1 MTNRR
6 EFITLLG
13 GAAAAWPLAAGASP
27 ERLLVRLLLW
37 CSGYMT
43 SAGSNVTMSLSSI
56 AGRQEVT
63 SAFVD
68 VAGRMRPCSK
78 GI

>member
-1 MTNRR
+1 MTRR
-6 EFITLLG
+6 AFITLLG

-56 AGRQEVT
+56 AGRQLSSIAGRQEVT
-63 SAFVD
+63 SASSWMLQ
-68 VAGRMRPCSK
+68 G
-78 GI
+78 G